1 MRRVL
6 LFLAL
11 LMPAVVAFPISAQA
25 TSSANSQNAANLRPL
40 EHFESHCVNVVTP
53 HNWKGQICAI
63 VNTNDAVAGNQ
74 QQALITFKVNSGHIF
89 QIYGQGGLYLRKCN
103 TQYQGCVNDHYV
115 QDPHKQWLSSNPVS
129 SFLSNPWTTHHDI
142 GQEQARI
149 QKPCIEWAGTAGTA
163 CYNGDLRSGW
173 Y

>member
-6 LFLAL
+6 PLLAF
-11 LMPAVVAFPISAQA
+11 LMPAVAACPISAQVA
-25 TSSANSQNAANLRPL
+25 SSANSETTVNAVPQQ
-40 EHFESHCVNVVTP
+40 HFESHCVTVITP

-74 QQALITFKVNSGHIF
+74 QQALITFKVNSGRIF

-103 TQYQGCVNDHYV
+103 SHFQGCVNDHYV
-115 QDPHKQWLSSNPVS
+115 QDPHKQWISGNPTA

-142 GQEQARI
+142 GKEQARI
-149 QKPCIEWAGTAGTA
+149 QRPCIEWTGAAGTA